1 MVNNS
6 TDHEEGKL
14 KNNFKRQDTLRKGWG
29 RKEGVKRESSYSLN
43 GFISKLF
50 RDVYKCQA
58 LFEALDMKTHYKTK
72 VIRAAWYQHRKP
84 EIAEH

>member
-1 MVNNS
+1 MGQKGR
-6 TDHEEGKL
+6 GK
-14 KNNFKRQDTLRKGWG
+14 K
-29 RKEGVKRESSYSLN
+29 GVKLLSLN

-58 LFEALDMKTHYKTK
+58 MFEALDMKTHYKTK